1 MKSKINTMQNYV
13 GGLKIIVINMKQRI
27 CTMAHVR
34 LNFEGSSCCV
44 FFFFFCGFFCRS
56 HTFSS
61 MILLFS

>member
-44 FFFFFCGFFCRS
+44 FFFFFWLLLSFSHFF
-56 HTFSS
+56 FYDF
-61 MILLFS
+61 IV